1 METIYRIVPKDA
13 LLYVSFGLI
22 TTEDAIS
29 TYMFAVEC
37 NTEQTPREYTMD
49 LLAGASNQQNHELL
63 SVANLLA
70 VQTTEYKQ
78 FKKLSDAADKV
89 AASQPGDPTIVCH
102 IRLQNQASKSV
113 STLSLIWHPIALNS
127 MQAIAPLWRLL
138 KNQEDLM
145 C

>member
-1 METIYRIVPKDA
+1 METIYRSLPKDA

-29 TYMFAVEC
+29 TYMFAVES
-37 NTEQTPREYTMD
+37 NTEQTPREYTVD

-78 FKKLSDAADKV
+78 FKKLSDTADKV

-102 IRLQNQASKSV
+102 IRLQNQA
-113 STLSLIWHPIALNS
+113 
-127 MQAIAPLWRLL
+127 
-138 KNQEDLM
+138 
-145 C
+145 